1 MLEWKK
7 DGWKALISLAPAMII
22 LIIFTFY
29 PIINTFV
36 VSFFP
41 NYNYITDNFFRTYSY
56 NSDNGGWDTKPQNVI
71 FVFKETKFT
80 F

>member
-1 MLEWKK
+1 MGNQVAITNEIKNPKKRKNNFSQMLEWKK

-22 LIIFTFY
+22 LTIFTFY

-41 NYNYITDNFFRTYSY
+41 NYN
-56 NSDNGGWDTKPQNVI
+56 
-71 FVFKETKFT
+71 
-80 F
+80 